1 MMIILPLILFKIQV
15 FEKSMTFR
23 RQVTKDDGTTETVV
37 IKQEVR
43 FLLFTLR
50 PEVQE
55 YVLEQIYRQQSALG
69 TEHTRHHICWGYAK
83 RQLRTLHEKF
93 RDVALNVEFQ
103 RVAFANDCDDGKK
116 TYTCYSFMPDIIL
129 PYERYCRASFE
140 IAHSFNL
147 GNNDPNLQPPLL
159 SNPNIVE
166 LASSPD
172 WRYSVSIDNFQEL
185 ADLFGA
191 SFFADDNLPEDFNR
205 KCALFLK
212 RLSSAEFPDAFSAK
226 LDRYRLFIPYSDP
239 VVACAV
245 RAACAEMA
253 SSSPTAIERPG
264 AVPGMHRD
272 ETLAETETETVAGTE
287 TETGAGTKT
296 GTDTDLVPESE
307 SLAKAETETWTDAGS
322 APGTEP
328 EDEDNFRLVDLALP
342 DGNVDRTVLSD
353 FMCKVVLPKAWLP
366 EEPYRSGSADGT
378 LTLLTEPLGRSN
390 LSRKM
395 AEFMQS
401 EAQGWRLP
409 TDMEIEQDVLRSG
422 TSIVTQDWANR
433 NSLKRPSAGHLDDAG
448 SDAGSGSDPGS
459 AAAPDSNPFRTFLDR
474 LFLVGRYPAI
484 LLYYLLPA
492 SDSMN
497 LFYSPGAFF
506 LRIPNRNLLQD
517 TS

>member
-1 MMIILPLILFKIQV
+1 MTIILPMILFTIQV
-15 FEKSMTFR
+15 FKKSWTFR
-23 RQVTKDDGTTETVV
+23 RQVTKGDGTTETV
-37 IKQEVR
+37 ITRQEEVR

-69 TEHTRHHICWGYAK
+69 TEHTRHHICWGYAR

-103 RVAFANDCDDGKK
+103 RVAFANDCEDGKK
-116 TYTCYSFMPDIIL
+116 TYTCYTFMPDIIL

-172 WRYSVSIDNFQEL
+172 WRYSVSIDSFQEL

-191 SFFADDNLPEDFNR
+191 SFFADDHLPEDFNR

-212 RLSSAEFPDAFSAK
+212 RLSTAEFPAAFSVK

-272 ETLAETETETVAGTE
+272 ETL
-287 TETGAGTKT
+287 TETGAVAGT
-296 GTDTDLVPESE
+296 GTGTG
-307 SLAKAETETWTDAGS
+307 TDAGS
-322 APGTEP
+322 APRAETEDEP
-328 EDEDNFRLVDLALP
+328 EDEDNFRLVDLVP
-342 DGNVDRTVLSD
+342 PNGDVDRTVLSD
-353 FMCKVVLPKAWLP
+353 FMCKGVLPKAWLP
-366 EEPYRSGSADGT
+366 KDPYRSGSADGT
-378 LTLLTEPLGRSN
+378 LTLLTESLGRSN

-422 TSIVTQDWANR
+422 TPIVTQDWANR
-433 NSLKRPSAGHLDDAG
+433 NSLKRPSAGRLDGGPDAG
-448 SDAGSGSDPGS
+448 SSSDSVS

-492 SDSMN
+492 CDSMN

-506 LRIPNRNLLQD
+506 LRIPNRNLLQN